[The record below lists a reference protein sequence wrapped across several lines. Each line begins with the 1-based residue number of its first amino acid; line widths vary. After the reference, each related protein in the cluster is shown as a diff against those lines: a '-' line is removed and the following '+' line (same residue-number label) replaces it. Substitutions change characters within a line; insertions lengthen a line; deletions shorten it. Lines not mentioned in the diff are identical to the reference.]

1 MIIRHKTCHVRDPAS
16 LNYLLDGGLKT
27 CVGVHSACFEV
38 LNLYAGVSQ
47 FDSGFKPLEYSAH
60 AYRGLDTLSPYG
72 DGDGDPSTQVRVPQ
86 KD

>member
-1 MIIRHKTCHVRDPAS
+1 MTIRHKTCHVRDPAS

-47 FDSGFKPLEYSAH
+47 FDSGFKPLDYSARAH
-60 AYRGLDTLSPYG
+60 RWA
-72 DGDGDPSTQVRVPQ
+72 VRTVYAHLCAHIPWSRYAFSIR
-86 KD
+86 